1 MYNYRHVL
9 KKYPGSIR
17 RDNAGYAFRWT
28 YLLGEI
34 FHPLV
39 YLLRDRILVDN
50 SIRPEFVNYR

>member
-1 MYNYRHVL
+1 M
-9 KKYPGSIR
+9 G
-17 RDNAGYAFRWT
+17 DNAGYPFRWT

-39 YLLRDRILVDN
+39 YLLEDRILVDD